1 MTKDELFELIDLKV
15 ECLRNKAI
23 LKDAVEDY
31 TEALIAANPNVS
43 GSLQDFI
50 DEVEY
55 MMGLYGKQR
64 YTQAEAQR
72 DKLAEKLD
80 DIMRLGSNDR

>member
-1 MTKDELFELIDLKV
+1 MNNKEQKV
-15 ECLRNKAI
+15 ETS
-23 LKDAVEDY
+23 
-31 TEALIAANPNVS
+31 TEALPFAKLSVS
-43 GSLQDFI
+43 GALQDFM

-80 DIMRLGSNDR
+80 DIMRLGGNDR